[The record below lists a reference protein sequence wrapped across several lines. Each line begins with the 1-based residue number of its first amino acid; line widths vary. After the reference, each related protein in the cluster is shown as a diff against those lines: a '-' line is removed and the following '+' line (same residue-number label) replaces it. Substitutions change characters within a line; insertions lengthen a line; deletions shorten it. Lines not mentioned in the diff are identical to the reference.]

1 MNKPKAPYTQ
11 FNQTR
16 NVPIKVYGR
25 DGYLIEG
32 ETNWDTTM
40 WVERGE
46 DWYGL
51 MSYEKEKR
59 IRIVTREDWLKSK
72 RITTE

>member
-1 MNKPKAPYTQ
+1 MNEPKAPYTQ

-40 WVERGE
+40 WVERGRIGT
-46 DWYGL
+46 GL
-51 MSYEKEKR
+51 
-59 IRIVTREDWLKSK
+59 
-72 RITTE
+72 